1 MALTLAERKRALVG
15 KPEPVSSK
23 VESQEEELERQTLAA
38 SLIKLDE
45 HSEEEEK
52 TGTKSSRKPVKK
64 KRGGDKKGD
73 ALSGTEAF
81 KIEIRGNEWQ
91 SDLKFQGKMSGPM
104 VP

>member
-91 SDLKFQGKMSGPM
+91 SEKPCGLTIDLKFQ
-104 VP
+104 